1 MIIWMK
7 NYNIKEF
14 SFIRTPIV
22 IEFTCI
28 VILVYLFMSKHNDY
42 LGVAICLLVLIQQ
55 IYLIYRGMKFFY
67 EFVNNIEET
76 MKLVQRD
83 LKLDVKKSLQDTIY
97 SKLYANLLQIRE
109 SKKVY
114 MENQKKELGVIH
126 QLISDI
132 SHQVKT
138 PITTAKTY
146 GQMLLKCDK
155 ESFDIK
161 KVLGHI
167 SIITAQIDKL
177 DFLMHSLIK
186 ISRLET
192 NIVNLQPQICNVKNI
207 LAESYV
213 GVLYNAEKKNI
224 HVHADYKGEHEVFVD
239 YKWTIEAVFNIIDN
253 AVKYTELD
261 GNIKIEIVTS
271 DNFEIIS
278 IADDGSGIEE
288 DKIPLIFKRFYR
300 EEKSKQIEGV
310 GLGLSLSKEI
320 IEKEHGYIRV
330 KSILH
335 QGTTFYIYLPRREK
349 ESENNG

>member
-1 MIIWMK
+1 MK

-14 SFIRTPIV
+14 SFIKTPIV

-42 LGVAICLLVLIQQ
+42 LGVAVCLLVLIQQ

-67 EFVNNIEET
+67 EFVNDIEET

-83 LKLDVKKSLQDTIY
+83 SKLDVKKSLQDTIY
-97 SKLYANLLQIRE
+97 SKLYANLLQIQE

-146 GQMLLKCDK
+146 GQMILKCDK
-155 ESFDIK
+155 ESFDLK
-161 KVLGHI
+161 KVLGYI

-192 NIVNLQPQICNVKNI
+192 NIVNLQPQICNVENI

-213 GVLYNAEKKNI
+213 GVLHNAEKKNI
-224 HVHADYKGEHEVFVD
+224 HVYANYKGEHEVFVD

-253 AVKYTELD
+253 AVKYTEQD
-261 GNIKIEIVTS
+261 GNIKIEIVAS

-349 ESENNG
+349 ESGNNG